1 MIKRIN
7 LKSVM
12 IAPKAEWE
20 ANDPVLSI
28 GNLMMEKGT
37 TKSKLSDGIHK
48 WSELHYFTDG
58 EGGDAIAADA
68 DGLFADVTN
77 IKNQLNNLQNDFDA
91 IDIGE
96 IGQKAGDDMVVHQ
109 KGVETETIEGEK
121 IGTIQ
126 TTLNGVANNALFTS
140 NATPITDLGSDAD
153 LSAIITAFN
162 GLLGAL
168 RTRGIIV

>member
-1 MIKRIN
+1 MIKRID

-37 TKSKLSDGIHK
+37 TKSKLSDGIRK

-77 IKNQLNNLQNDFDA
+77 IKIQLNNLQNDFDA

-96 IGQKAGDDMVVHQ
+96 IGQKAEDDMVIHR

-126 TTLNGVANNALFTS
+126 TTLNGVSDNTLFTT
-140 NATPITDLGSDAD
+140 NAATIADLGSDAD
-153 LSAIITAFN
+153 LSAIVTAFN
-162 GLLGAL
+162 GLLAVL
-168 RTRGIIV
+168 RTRGIIE

>member
-1 MIKRIN
+1 MAKCIS

-12 IAPKAEWE
+12 IAPKSEWE
-20 ANDPVLSI
+20 ANDPILSI

-37 TKSKLSDGIHK
+37 TKSKLSDGVHK
-48 WSELHYFTDG
+48 WSELHYFTG
-58 EGGDAIAADA
+58 EESGDAIAADV
-68 DGLFADVTN
+68 DGLLDDLTN
-77 IKNQLNNLQNDFDA
+77 IKIQLNNLQNDFDA
-91 IDIGE
+91 IDTGE
-96 IGQKAGDDMVVHQ
+96 IRQKAEDDMVVHR
-109 KGVETETIEGEK
+109 KGVKTETIEGEK

-140 NATPITDLGSDAD
+140 NAKPITDLDSDAD
-153 LSAIITAFN
+153 LSAIVTAFN

>member
-37 TKSKLSDGIHK
+37 TKSKLSDGVHK
-48 WSELHYFTDG
+48 WSELHYFTG
-58 EGGDAIAADA
+58 EEGGDVIAADA
-68 DGLFADVTN
+68 DGLLADVTN
-77 IKNQLNNLQNDFDA
+77 IKIQLNNLQNDFDA
-91 IDIGE
+91 IDTGE
-96 IGQKAGDDMVVHQ
+96 IGQKAEDDMVVHR

-140 NATPITDLGSDAD
+140 NATPITDLDSDAD
-153 LSAIITAFN
+153 LSAIVTAFN
-162 GLLGAL
+162 GLLAVL
-168 RTRGIIV
+168 RTRGIIR

>member
-28 GNLMMEKGT
+28 NNLMMEEGT
-37 TKSKLSDGIHK
+37 TKSKLSDGVHK
-48 WSELHYFTDG
+48 WSELHYFTGG
-58 EGGDAIAADA
+58 EGGDAITADV
-68 DGLFADVTN
+68 DGLLADVTN
-77 IKNQLNNLQNDFDA
+77 IKIQPNNLQNDFDA
-91 IDIGE
+91 IDMGE
-96 IGQKAGDDMVVHQ
+96 IGQKAEDDMVVHR
-109 KGVETETIEGEK
+109 KGVKTETIEGEK

-126 TTLNGVANNALFTS
+126 TTLNGVSDNTLFTT
-140 NATPITDLGSDAD
+140 NAATIADLGSDAD
-153 LSAIITAFN
+153 LSAIVTAFN
-162 GLLGAL
+162 GLLAVL

>member
-1 MIKRIN
+1 MIKRID

-12 IAPKAEWE
+12 IAPKEEWE

-37 TKSKLSDGIHK
+37 TKSKLSDGVHK

-58 EGGDAIAADA
+58 EGGDAVAADA
-68 DGLFADVTN
+68 DGLLADVTN
-77 IKNQLNNLQNDFDA
+77 IKNQLNNLQNDFGT
-91 IDIGE
+91 IDTGE
-96 IGQKAGDDMVVHQ
+96 IGQKAEDDMVVHQ

-126 TTLNGVANNALFTS
+126 TTLNGVSDNTLLTT
-140 NATPITDLGSDAD
+140 NATTIADLGSDAD
-153 LSAIITAFN
+153 LSAIVTAFN
-162 GLLGAL
+162 GLLAVL
-168 RTRGIIV
+168 RTRGIIG

>member
-37 TKSKLSDGIHK
+37 TKSKLSDGVHK
-48 WSELHYFTDG
+48 WSELHYFTG
-58 EGGDAIAADA
+58 EEGGDVIAADA
-68 DGLFADVTN
+68 DGLLADVTN

-91 IDIGE
+91 IDTGE
-96 IGQKAGDDMVVHQ
+96 IGQKAEDDMVVHR

-140 NATPITDLGSDAD
+140 NATPITDLDSDAD
-153 LSAIITAFN
+153 LSAIVTAFN
-162 GLLGAL
+162 GLLAVL
-168 RTRGIIV
+168 RTRGIIG

>member
-20 ANDPVLSI
+20 ENDPVLSI

-37 TKSKLSDGIHK
+37 TKSKLSDGVHK

-58 EGGDAIAADA
+58 EGRDAIA

-77 IKNQLNNLQNDFDA
+77 IKIQLNNLQNDFDA
-91 IDIGE
+91 IDTGE
-96 IGQKAGDDMVVHQ
+96 IGQKAEDDMVVHR
-109 KGVETETIEGEK
+109 KGVKTETIEGEK

>member
-37 TKSKLSDGIHK
+37 TKSKLSDGVNK
-48 WSELHYFTDG
+48 WSELHYFTG
-58 EGGDAIAADA
+58 EEGGDVIAADA
-68 DGLFADVTN
+68 DGLLADVTN
-77 IKNQLNNLQNDFDA
+77 IKIQLNNLQNDFDA
-91 IDIGE
+91 IDTGE
-96 IGQKAGDDMVVHQ
+96 IGQKAEDDMVVHR

-140 NATPITDLGSDAD
+140 NATPITDLDSDAD
-153 LSAIITAFN
+153 LSAIVTAFN
-162 GLLGAL
+162 GLLAVL
-168 RTRGIIV
+168 RTRGIIG

>member
-37 TKSKLSDGIHK
+37 TKSKLSDGVHK
-48 WSELHYFTDG
+48 WSELHYFTG
-58 EGGDAIAADA
+58 EEGGDVIAADA
-68 DGLFADVTN
+68 DGLLADVTN
-77 IKNQLNNLQNDFDA
+77 IKIQLNNLQNDFDA
-91 IDIGE
+91 IDTGE
-96 IGQKAGDDMVVHQ
+96 IGQKAEDDMVVHR

-140 NATPITDLGSDAD
+140 NATPITDLDSDAD
-153 LSAIITAFN
+153 LSAIVTAFN
-162 GLLGAL
+162 GLLAVL
-168 RTRGIIV
+168 RTRGIIG